1 MLTAIGDLTGWEM
14 FVYGFVI
21 FTGVAHAIFTIVT
34 TVGGIIDLRFLF
46 KELAKEPDELHTEK
60 S

>member
-1 MLTAIGDLTGWEM
+1 MFTAIGNLTGWEM

-21 FTGVAHAIFTIVT
+21 FAGVAHAIFTIVV
-34 TVGGIIDLRFLF
+34 TVGGVVDLSFLF
-46 KELAKEPDELHTEK
+46 KELSKEPDELHTEQ